1 MTNMWDA
8 ATLDYEQ
15 ERLDGYVAA
24 ASVAVADQHGFV
36 LQASTR
42 QEFDDRVA
50 IVAEAVE
57 SAVGRVTHGDSASFP
72 IVHQSVLASW
82 EQDFDMVAEARQ
94 LETQRKNARRAYF
107 RRQAGSRW
115 TIFPLGDSRLE
126 VELLDSYPQELK
138 PETGFFIAITRQTE
152 ERYYGR
158 LSGRTVQKWNMA
170 CPTIELYRINTVV
183 IDGAIW
189 GVRGDRVPGTWAI
202 RPEATDEL
210 RRATASQHTAAG
222 RFEWKWP
229 GTRQADSMIVMPV
242 SNLDANERIAQG
254 SRSIVRFDTTTGKG
268 VANWK
273 GSDRKYFHH
282 LTLGFGGAEEV
293 TMPREFIEAALAVEY
308 KSGDSIGGGVFVAAK
323 SDEYAK
329 TLINDKDDSD
339 ELIDWNAEKKKRE
352 GGFKVVDDDSGA
364 SSGTVYP
371 NKEIADQAAY
381 GEGYS
386 VQYTE
391 DTVKSASWERTG
403 GLWVS
408 HTGSRVMEV
417 AEIEGRFVWGS
428 YRTDDSVIAEGSAAT
443 LELAK
448 QAASDKTAAAK
459 WETGDHYEGDDS
471 SDEEVLYL
479 DNEWGDHLAVYF
491 DTYDKTWMWSYS
503 QGGPSM
509 RGGKSGSASSKEQA
523 KEKAMSEYR
532 RAGGSLDLDG
542 SRYSSKTSAR
552 NWKQQDGY
560 GWHLTPADM
569 DRRHWAR
576 IVEDTSGL
584 GGFFVTIFNT
594 DGGEYDTDTIATQDA
609 FGDLEGAK
617 AYVERFIANPW
628 KTSSK
633 TAGENP
639 FAKKDDDKKAAPKN
653 DTTDSDKDGEQDG
666 PTQPGEQPEP
676 AGNDAKAAPAAP
688 ADPAAAPAADPA
700 AQAPADQQQAPADPN
715 APQADPAAVDATGQD
730 KGQAQDPA
738 STSDAV
744 QDQQQPAD
752 PTVMDVGQ
760 STSMGFT
767 MVEGG
772 SAGSIE
778 VTFVREENGVY
789 FFNGPTGEFG
799 VGQMNGQWQDADG
812 NTFTFGGASPAPQG
826 IGPAQEQAAA
836 ADAATPVPTP
846 AGNAQAAPQG
856 AQPAASPP
864 VAAPAKD
871 DSANPADTPAPDAE
885 KKDDAPP
892 AKDDGEKKENPFA
905 KKSGS

>member
-1 MTNMWDA
+1 MSNLWEA
-8 ATLDYEQ
+8 ATIDPEQ
-15 ERLDGYVAA
+15 ERFEALASA
-24 ASVAVADQHGFV
+24 ASIAVAGQQGFV
-36 LQASTR
+36 LQASSKA
-42 QEFDDRVA
+42 EFDDRVA
-50 IVAEAVE
+50 LVSDAVI
-57 SAVGRVTHGDSASFP
+57 SAVSRLTYEDQAMFP
-72 IVHQSVLASW
+72 VVHQAVLAGW
-82 EQDFDMVAEARQ
+82 ERDFDIVTEARQ
-94 LETQRKNARRAYF
+94 VETQRQNARRAFF

-202 RPEATDEL
+202 RPEASDEVM
-210 RRATASQHTAAG
+210 RATASRKVAWTEDESDVTPMARKLMQMTDAATDVDKWNYGPDGYRDEVETALVAKI
-222 RFEWKWP
+222 RP
-229 GTRQADSMIVMPV
+229 LLSQITQADIDCLEDYNFHVT
-242 SNLDANERIAQG
+242 NRAIDRA
-254 SRSIVRFDTTTGKG
+254 KG
-268 VANWK
+268 RTA
-273 GSDRKYFHH
+273 S
-282 LTLGFGGAEEV
+282 
-293 TMPREFIEAALAVEY
+293 
-308 KSGDSIGGGVFVAAK
+308 AK

-329 TLINDKDDSD
+329 TLIDDTDDSD
-339 ELIDWNAEKKKRE
+339 ELIDWKAEKKKRE
-352 GGFKVVDDDSGA
+352 GGFKVVDDESGA

-371 NKEIADQAAY
+371 NKQIADQADY

-391 DTVKSASWERTG
+391 DTVKTASWERTG

-417 AEIEGRFVWGS
+417 AEVEGRFVWGA
-428 YRTDDSVIAEGSAAT
+428 YRTDDSVIAEGHAPT

-448 QAASDKTAAAK
+448 SAA
-459 WETGDHYEGDDS
+459 
-471 SDEEVLYL
+471 L
-479 DNEWGDHLAVYF
+479 
-491 DTYDKTWMWSYS
+491 
-503 QGGPSM
+503 
-509 RGGKSGSASSKEQA
+509 
-523 KEKAMSEYR
+523 
-532 RAGGSLDLDG
+532 
-542 SRYSSKTSAR
+542 KTSGFA
-552 NWKQQDGY
+552 WKHMDNY
-560 GWHLTPADM
+560 GWYTVPADSP
-569 DRRHWAR
+569 DRWHWAN
-576 IVEDTSGL
+576 IDVENGVYVLTISDTSGDD
-584 GGFFVTIFNT
+584 FKPDKVVEVKSFT
-594 DGGEYDTDTIATQDA
+594 DLDS
-609 FGDLEGAK
+609 AK
-617 AYVERFIANPW
+617 AHFEKFVSGERTA
-628 KTSSK
+628 K

-639 FAKKDDDKKAAPKN
+639 FAKKDDDKAAPKD

-666 PTQPGEQPEP
+666 PTQPGEQREP
-676 AGNDAKAAPAAP
+676 AGDDAKAAPAAP

-700 AQAPADQQQAPADPN
+700 AQAPADQQQAPVDPN

-772 SAGSIE
+772 SSGSIE

-856 AQPAASPP
+856 AQPAAAPP

-885 KKDDAPP
+885 KKDAPP

-905 KKSGS
+905 KKSARDPKVHTYGSTSEAYDDTQTNEDVSQGDVLLIPSEKVVGFLLSAWPVAVTKECGNLHEMTDPSGPIKGESYDKPGEIAMWETGRAAAKKLAQEMGFPLA